1 MESLTELE
9 DIFHKVDD
17 LSGSISRRHART
29 DEIAISFGII
39 EDFEQETSQCYA
51 DREELYTPNTDTG
64 IGCFIAIKSAMANV
78 TVTRRGASILN
89 QSHGEVKRDQSN
101 PGLLSV
107 PNRN

>member
-51 DREELYTPNTDTG
+51 DREELHTPNTDTG

-78 TVTRRGASILN
+78 TVIHRGASILN
-89 QSHGEVKRDQSN
+89 QSHGVVKRDQSN
-101 PGLLSV
+101 PGLLSI

>member
-51 DREELYTPNTDTG
+51 DREELHTPNTDTG

-78 TVTRRGASILN
+78 TVTHRGASILN

>member
-51 DREELYTPNTDTG
+51 DREELHTPNTDTG

-78 TVTRRGASILN
+78 TVTHRGASILN
-89 QSHGEVKRDQSN
+89 QSHGEVRRDQSN